1 MREQL
6 SQYIELLFAGA
17 QNAED
22 IKQEI
27 LSNTQERYD
36 DLVAQGKT
44 PQAAYQLAIVGIGD
58 INEILGNVSSETVV
72 PPVSIEPREDNTPS
86 EKPFWKKLLEAISVF
101 LYIISFIPLLV
112 LSELGMETI
121 GLCGTL
127 SIVAVAT
134 VLLILSNGRKN
145 GRQKKQSTARQTES
159 ELEKAINS
167 IIFAVGLCCYFAI
180 SFATGAWYITWLIF
194 PIMAA
199 ARGLVKACM
208 DLRKEK

>member
-1 MREQL
+1 MRDQL

-27 LSNTQERYD
+27 LANIQERYD

-44 PQAAYQLAIVGIGD
+44 PQAAYQLAISGIGD
-58 INEILGNVSSETVV
+58 INEILGSVSSETVV
-72 PPVSIEPREDNTPS
+72 PRVSIEQKDNDQPA
-86 EKPFWKKLLEAISVF
+86 EKPFWKRILEAISIF
-101 LYIISFIPLLV
+101 LYIISFSPLLV
-112 LSELGMETI
+112 LAELGMETI
-121 GLCGTL
+121 GFCGTL

-145 GRQKKQSTARQTES
+145 VQQKKQSAQDQTES
-159 ELEKAINS
+159 DLEKAINS
-167 IIFAVGLCCYFAI
+167 IILAVGLCCYFAI
-180 SFATGAWYITWLIF
+180 SFATGAWYITWLVF

-199 ARGLVKACM
+199 ARGLVKACI
-208 DLRKEK
+208 DFRKEK